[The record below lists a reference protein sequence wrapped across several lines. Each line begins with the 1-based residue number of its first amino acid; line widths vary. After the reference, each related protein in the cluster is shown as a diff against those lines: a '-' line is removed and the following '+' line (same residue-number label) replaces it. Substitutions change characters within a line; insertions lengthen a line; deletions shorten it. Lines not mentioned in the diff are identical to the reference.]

1 MTKSSLGVP
10 LDRDIKLDRS
20 DLDFFGRMLVRFIR
34 EEAKKDSA
42 KSSFIP
48 DNRDFYGSFSYHTE
62 GNQVVV
68 TSDWPWIEL
77 IVQGTP
83 GPFPMKW
90 LTKAQGVAKVPLR
103 DKEGVLVIRSTP
115 LTTDKAWIH
124 PKIAQHSFIQRAFD
138 RARGAF
144 ASRVVERN
152 LGSILGGVFKTR

>member
-1 MTKSSLGVP
+1 MPKISLGVP
-10 LDRDIKLDRS
+10 LDRGITLDRS
-20 DLDFFGRMLVRFIR
+20 DLDFFGRMLIRFIR

-48 DNRDFYGSFSYHTE
+48 DSRDFYGSFSYHID
-62 GNQVVV
+62 GNQIVVS
-68 TSDWPWIEL
+68 SDWPWMEL
-77 IVQGTP
+77 IINGTK

-103 DKEGVLVIRSTP
+103 DKDGILVIRSTP

-144 ASRVVERN
+144 ASRVVGRN
-152 LGSILGGVFKTR
+152 LGSIFGGVFKTR